1 MKIERGQSINYG
13 LGFSFDNEV
22 IKILIIK
29 WYITIFFKN

>member
-13 LGFSFDNEV
+13 FGFSFDNEV

-29 WYITIFFKN
+29 WYITILFKN